1 MEEMFQCRNG
11 RFIYKQW
18 QCDGYNDCRDNS
30 DEYMCVTTATPKIPT
45 ATPASTSPLRRWWT
59 SHYTTS
65 TTSAPLAP
73 LFQTTVTA
81 STPTT
86 TVQTTVTASTPTT
99 TGRICYYTQFQC
111 RNGRCIN
118 INYQCDGDNDC
129 RDNSDEIMC
138 ATSTLRRWWT
148 STFTTS
154 STPPPTNKPIFSTTN
169 PWWTGSPKR
178 TDTTLSTSTLRG
190 WWSSTFTTSST
201 PTPPSTAGRWWTNPK
216 TTDTTISR
224 TADPW
229 WTKTK
234 RTDTTIS
241 TSTLRRW
248 WTSIL
253 TRPSTSTTPTTPLYT
268 SYENYVDVNCG
279 ESNWYIRL
287 YIRPLKQQFQG
298 FNAGDV
304 YLGRDS
310 CTGYESGD
318 YIIFSEEYNSCL
330 TDKSTSNEAVIYTNT
345 LVYALHDPDHR
356 FIIRDYRFKVKV
368 ECDMSK
374 REHGVDTIKHNHGHE
389 DHTAAG
395 TGHFSIHLN
404 FYSDSKYQNRFNGF
418 PPAYVVGDVVY
429 VKVQTSMHDYD
440 VKMRLSDCYTKP
452 SEHASTIYTYYLI
465 QNGCPVDRNTFVT
478 SQSTHETRFHFQ
490 DFEYAGHPDSMFVH
504 CNATFCKSNDYSSE
518 CEPQCKHSNR
528 IGHHRSAVQN
538 LNGPIEISD
547 VETKILF
554 TDKRDS
560 TAKGYRRNSDS
571 SNESSSKFK
580 PLYVA
585 GVIIVAVAM
594 ICVLVALS
602 IYFRRKKIRNTSR
615 IV

>member
-1 MEEMFQCRNG
+1 
-11 RFIYKQW
+11 
-18 QCDGYNDCRDNS
+18 
-30 DEYMCVTTATPKIPT
+30 
-45 ATPASTSPLRRWWT
+45 
-59 SHYTTS
+59 
-65 TTSAPLAP
+65 
-73 LFQTTVTA
+73 
-81 STPTT
+81 
-86 TVQTTVTASTPTT
+86 
-99 TGRICYYTQFQC
+99 
-111 RNGRCIN
+111 
-118 INYQCDGDNDC
+118 
-129 RDNSDEIMC
+129 
-138 ATSTLRRWWT
+138 
-148 STFTTS
+148 
-154 STPPPTNKPIFSTTN
+154 
-169 PWWTGSPKR
+169 
-178 TDTTLSTSTLRG
+178 
-190 WWSSTFTTSST
+190 
-201 PTPPSTAGRWWTNPK
+201 
-216 TTDTTISR
+216 
-224 TADPW
+224 
-229 WTKTK
+229 
-234 RTDTTIS
+234 
-241 TSTLRRW
+241 
-248 WTSIL
+248 
-253 TRPSTSTTPTTPLYT
+253 
-268 SYENYVDVNCG
+268 

-287 YIRPLKQQFQG
+287 NTRPLKQQFQD
-298 FNAGDV
+298 FNARDV

-330 TDKSTSNEAVIYTNT
+330 TDKATSSNAVIYTNT

-404 FYSDSKYQNRFNGF
+404 FYSDSNYQNRFNGF

-440 VKMRLSDCYTKP
+440 IKMRLSDCYTKP

-518 CEPQCKHSNR
+518 CEPQCKHSKR

-547 VETKILF
+547 VETIILF
-554 TDKRDS
+554 TDKRNS

-585 GVIIVAVAM
+585 GVIIVAIAM